1 MGWFERFKESSTE
14 LGIATCRRELAL
26 MEHIHRCEI
35 YNHLAIERLTE
46 KSEALNLLFEESL
59 RDWNQTL
66 YLMLFRTI
74 GDLQNRELFL
84 EIGRRTSYHMV
95 QRERPSQ
102 LRIEAILFGTAS
114 LLGGCRDDDYTRQ
127 LKAEFEHLSQK
138 YSIEP
143 IDPKAWRINRLR
155 PANHPRLRLAQ
166 IATFLNRQE
175 FVIDKVLECRERA
188 DVERLF
194 SIEASQYWSSYYN
207 PSQSTSHTTKRLGEE
222 KSNMIGINLVAVMQ
236 FLYGKLSGQEDMMRR
251 AIDLWERLS
260 AEHNRY
266 TKPWESDGVVTLN
279 AFESQALLQLSRK
292 YCDHKLCA
300 KCPLGR
306 RLLKK

>member
-46 KSEALNLLFEESL
+46 KSEALNLLLEESL

-84 EIGRRTSYHMV
+84 EIGRRTSYHMI

-127 LKAEFEHLSQK
+127 LNAEFEHLSQK

-143 IDPKAWRINRLR
+143 IDPKEWRINRLR

-292 YCDHKLCA
+292 YCDHKLCT